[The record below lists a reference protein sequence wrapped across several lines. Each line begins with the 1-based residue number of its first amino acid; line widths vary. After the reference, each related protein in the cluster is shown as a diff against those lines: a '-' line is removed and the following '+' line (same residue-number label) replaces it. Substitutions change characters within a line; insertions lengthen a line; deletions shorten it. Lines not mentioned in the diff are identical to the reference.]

1 MTKAGM
7 KTPEKG
13 KTGNKRY
20 QPYEPPK
27 ISTVEPEPDSG
38 NLLKRL
44 MESDES
50 RLTEPIISLDSRTE
64 FDGRES
70 WEKDRGDRGILKL
83 YNVYNDDNTLKL
95 ELKEV
100 NEDGS
105 EISRCNA
112 KIDSIKL
119 KYDFLSQIRSTD
131 STKRGYGTNLLYLLA
146 KARNDEIVHNGIN
159 YNEITIRDFLP
170 VIFNPFRNL
179 FHLSVTLW
187 SEKFKISSPQ
197 FTLFEPFYREE
208 LSGVVYILYN
218 HENTEEDSLE
228 KEIETLKEEKIR
240 LLAEMENL
248 RKRFEREKVETIK
261 FGSINLARDILSPG
275 DNLERALDALPE
287 DENHPESI
295 KNLIDGLKM
304 VLKEYKSTLEKHGVK
319 KIETLN
325 KKFDHNF
332 HQAMMEVENND
343 VEEGTV
349 VQEVQSGYTMHDRL
363 LRAAMVGVSKKP
375 VAKKEEPTEEKEED
389 NPENESKEKS

>member
-1 MTKAGM
+1 MV
-7 KTPEKG
+7 EK
-13 KTGNKRY
+13 KEEDNQQEEIK
-20 QPYEPPK
+20 EPNSEN
-27 ISTVEPEPDSG
+27 IE
-38 NLLKRL
+38 N
-44 MESDES
+44 
-50 RLTEPIISLDSRTE
+50 
-64 FDGRES
+64 
-70 WEKDRGDRGILKL
+70 EKD
-83 YNVYNDDNTLKL
+83 NNDTEENTDT
-95 ELKEV
+95 EETS
-100 NEDGS
+100 ED
-105 EISRCNA
+105 
-112 KIDSIKL
+112 
-119 KYDFLSQIRSTD
+119 
-131 STKRGYGTNLLYLLA
+131 
-146 KARNDEIVHNGIN
+146 
-159 YNEITIRDFLP
+159 
-170 VIFNPFRNL
+170 
-179 FHLSVTLW
+179 
-187 SEKFKISSPQ
+187 
-197 FTLFEPFYREE
+197 
-208 LSGVVYILYN
+208 
-218 HENTEEDSLE
+218 ENTEEDSLE

-304 VLKEYKSTLEKHGVK
+304 VLKEYKSILEKHGVK

-325 KKFDHNF
+325 QKFDHNF

-375 VAKKEEPTEEKEED
+375 VVKTEEPTEEKEED

>member
-1 MTKAGM
+1 MV
-7 KTPEKG
+7 EK
-13 KTGNKRY
+13 KEEDNQQEEIK
-20 QPYEPPK
+20 
-27 ISTVEPEPDSG
+27 EPDSENIENEEDNNNQEDIDTEETSEDE
-38 NLLKRL
+38 NL
-44 MESDES
+44 
-50 RLTEPIISLDSRTE
+50 
-64 FDGRES
+64 
-70 WEKDRGDRGILKL
+70 
-83 YNVYNDDNTLKL
+83 
-95 ELKEV
+95 
-100 NEDGS
+100 
-105 EISRCNA
+105 
-112 KIDSIKL
+112 
-119 KYDFLSQIRSTD
+119 
-131 STKRGYGTNLLYLLA
+131 
-146 KARNDEIVHNGIN
+146 
-159 YNEITIRDFLP
+159 
-170 VIFNPFRNL
+170 
-179 FHLSVTLW
+179 
-187 SEKFKISSPQ
+187 
-197 FTLFEPFYREE
+197 
-208 LSGVVYILYN
+208 
-218 HENTEEDSLE
+218 EEDSLE

-325 KKFDHNF
+325 QKFDHNF

-375 VAKKEEPTEEKEED
+375 VTKTEETKEENEEESS
-389 NPENESKEKS
+389 ENELSLIHI